1 MQQALNLTNLNES
14 LNVSK
19 MDWMYKS
26 ANMFFFI
33 TKEPMCMVSK
43 SLMTKIE
50 AKRTQEVNRV
60 TEQI

>member
-1 MQQALNLTNLNES
+1 MQQALNLTNLTES

-33 TKEPMCMVSK
+33 TKEPTCMVSK

>member
-50 AKRTQEVNRV
+50 AKRTKEVNRV